1 MPNNSPSAADDTAV
15 HYFATCA
22 LAWAIGSTPADA
34 IKKLARSLDPAW
46 IRSCVKSGG
55 VYVWTCRVEL
65 PPSASY
71 SISFYKPDKQDD
83 GAPVPISD
91 ACDWSLLTPKGT
103 AVATQ
108 RDVAIVNPS
117 A

>member
-1 MPNNSPSAADDTAV
+1 MPNNSPSTADDTAA

-22 LAWAIGSTPADA
+22 LAWAVGSSHADA

-55 VYVWTCRVEL
+55 VYVWSCRVEL
-65 PPSASY
+65 PRSASY
-71 SISFYKPDKQDD
+71 GISFYKPDKQDN
-83 GAPVPISD
+83 GEAVPISD
-91 ACDWSLLTPKGT
+91 TCDWALLTPKGT
-103 AVATQ
+103 AIATR
-108 RDVAIVNPS
+108 RDVSIVNPS